1 VKILPSRVEDKIL
14 NHKRGGYCFELNEY
28 FNYVLKELGYK
39 AITKTARVLWER
51 PPGEFSSRTHLINIV
66 TLDDGR
72 KFLCDVGM
80 GTANPVSPLR
90 LDTTEPQS
98 TLYDTHGIL
107 PADHMT

>member
-1 VKILPSRVEDKIL
+1 
-14 NHKRGGYCFELNEY
+14 
-28 FNYVLKELGYK
+28 LKELGYK

-80 GTANPVSPLR
+80 RTANPVSPLR